1 MASANKNPEVDIDLD
16 DVKETDMPQ
25 QVKLAGDSIWDR
37 DESNP
42 NPDMVTVTNINKS
55 KDDEGY
61 IEVTVEHDGPWTI
74 YTDSGFEK
82 AISDMVGM
90 EVTFSEQ
97 GMQDDGVA
105 HLEGADDA
113 PTTEAHKSDCGCD
126 SCADKE
132 TKMDANDE
140 LQLLL
145 KRAGMMR

>member
-1 MASANKNPEVDIDLD
+1 MHN
-16 DVKETDMPQ
+16 
-25 QVKLAGDSIWDR
+25 
-37 DESNP
+37 
-42 NPDMVTVTNINKS
+42 
-55 KDDEGY
+55 
-61 IEVTVEHDGPWTI
+61 GPWTI

-82 AISDMVGM
+82 AISDIVGM

-97 GMQDDGVA
+97 GMQEDGRA
-105 HLEGADDA
+105 HLEGAVDS